1 METIKNDLKNNQFKQ
16 LYFFLGEEVFLSD
29 FYINAIKGKI
39 VQMEEFNYFKLD
51 TEKLEFL
58 QDAVQSSPMMSEKKL
73 VVLRGLDFSKEIK
86 DSDVSFIEEL
96 IEDIPF
102 YTHIIFACREISKK
116 TSKIYKLLSE
126 KCTLCEFKKQG
137 SVEIIRWIANVV
149 KRNEM
154 EITKDAA
161 ELMTKYAGFDMNT
174 LKNEIEKCCAYSK
187 AEGIITENTIKEV
200 VTRNIE
206 SKTFDLLD
214 AVMDMQKEK
223 ALMIFAELE
232 KDKEEP
238 VLINGALSKT
248 IMGVLEYKLLKTEG
262 QSVSAISSKM
272 GLKPYTQK
280 KYARYCDKMS
290 EKFLQRM
297 LSRCSEFDISYKTG
311 IINGYT
317 GLTLLICEMM
327 ER

>member
-149 KRNEM
+149 KRNKM

-161 ELMTKYAGFDMNT
+161 ELMTQYAGFDMNT

-248 IMGVLEYKLLKTEG
+248 IMGVLEYKILKTEG

>member
-1 METIKNDLKNNQFKQ
+1 METVKNDLKSNQFKQ

-29 FYINAIKGKI
+29 FYINSIKNKL

-58 QDAVQSSPMMSEKKL
+58 QDAIQSSPMMSEKKL
-73 VVLRGLDFSKEIK
+73 VVLRSLDFSKEIK

-96 IEDIPF
+96 LEDIPF
-102 YTHIIFACREISKK
+102 YTHVIFSCREISKK
-116 TSKIYKLLSE
+116 TAKIYKVLSE
-126 KCTLCEFKKQG
+126 KCTLCQFPKQG
-137 SVEIIRWIANVV
+137 PAEIIRWIANVV
-149 KRNEM
+149 SKKQM

-161 ELMTKYAGFDMNT
+161 ELMTQYAGFDMNT
-174 LKNEIEKCCAYSK
+174 LKNEIEKCCAFSK
-187 AEGIITENTIKEV
+187 EDGIITESTVKEV

-223 ALMIFAELE
+223 ALMIFSELE

-248 IMGVLEYKLLKTEG
+248 IMGVLEYKLLKNEG
-262 QSVSAISSKM
+262 NSVSAISSKM
-272 GLKPYTQK
+272 GLKPFTQK
-280 KYARYCDKMS
+280 KYSKYCDKMS
-290 EKFLQRM
+290 EKFLQHM
-297 LSRCSEFDISYKTG
+297 LSRCSDFDISFKSG

-317 GLTLLICEMM
+317 GLVMLICEMM
-327 ER
+327 NR